1 MKMEDTHMT
10 AASKQERPR
19 LGDFTRPSSKKPG
32 DTVPESAKVP
42 VTPKTPLPPQKEEDP
57 PAEMTPPE
65 TPAEKTAQQRVD
77 LYQNMQEAMLPI
89 ENYQEHLAQYGISEE
104 KAARI
109 VDDLLTQGYYEEDFP
124 ISKRVNLTL
133 RTREHR
139 DTIRMQIALQVQRPL
154 FSDTLNE
161 LVSRYNLAASLA
173 AYNGKR
179 YDFPS
184 EDDADEKADKLF
196 DVRLKKAEHLPA
208 AVFSMAT
215 MLLAKFDRMILAVM
229 REGVAENF

>member
-1 MKMEDTHMT
+1 MT
-10 AASKQERPR
+10 ATSNPERPR

-32 DTVPESAKVP
+32 ESIPDAEKVP
-42 VTPKTPLPPQKEEDP
+42 LAPKTPLPPASMTPADP
-57 PAEMTPPE
+57 PPEMTPPE
-65 TPAEKTAQQRVD
+65 TLAEKTAQQRVS
-77 LYQNMQEAMLPI
+77 LYQDMQEAMLPV
-89 ENYQEHLAQYGISEE
+89 EDYREHLKQHGISEE

-109 VDDLLTQGYYEEDFP
+109 VDDLLTKGFYEEEFP
-124 ISKRVNLTL
+124 VSKRVSLTL

-139 DTIRMQIALQVQRPL
+139 DTMRMQIALQVQRPL
-154 FSDTLNE
+154 FTDTLNE
-161 LVSRYNLAASLA
+161 LVSRYNLAASMA

-184 EDDADEKADKLF
+184 EGATDEQADTLF
-196 DVRLKKAEHLPA
+196 DTRLKAAEHFPA

-215 MLLAKFDRMILAVM
+215 MLLAKFDRMVLAVM